1 MKLNEWINQN
11 GLKKS
16 YLAGQLGI
24 KRNTLFSILRWCDGK
39 KGGQVGI
46 SHDLAARIV
55 CFTGGHVSLME
66 ALFPFGLPDY
76 PTWEVVTPKRGF
88 RGSICAKGG

>member
-1 MKLNEWINQN
+1 MLLNEWIKNN

-16 YLAGQLGI
+16 YLAEKLGI

-46 SHDLAARIV
+46 SPDLAARIA
-55 CFTGGHVSLME
+55 CFTGGHVSVQE

-88 RGSICAKGG
+88 RGSIGPKGE